1 MGIYNHFITKY
12 KETDMKNNKPN
23 FLLIHGAWHGG
34 WVWNE
39 ISEILRYQRY
49 SVSTPTLTGL
59 GEKKHLLSS
68 KITIETFIEDVV
80 NHIVFE
86 NLNNIILV
94 GHSFAGSVISGVADR
109 LKDRIQ
115 KLIYFDA
122 MILID
127 GQKPFDI
134 TPKETVEQRIEL
146 AKKFGNNISIPAP
159 SADAFGVFDIKKSLL
174 LEEKLTPH
182 PLSAFQS
189 KLILKNEVG
198 NGIPLS
204 YIFCTKP
211 VYKSLESSREVV
223 RKMKWPIFELNAGHD
238 AMLTHPKETLNL
250 LMKIC
255 N

>member
-1 MGIYNHFITKY
+1 
-12 KETDMKNNKPN
+12 MKNNKPH

-39 ISEILRYQRY
+39 ISDILRYQRC

-109 LKDRIQ
+109 LKDRIK

-189 KLILKNEVG
+189 KLVLKNEVG

>member
-1 MGIYNHFITKY
+1 
-12 KETDMKNNKPN
+12 MKNNKPH

-80 NHIVFE
+80 NHIIFE
-86 NLNNIILV
+86 NLNDIILV

>member
-1 MGIYNHFITKY
+1 MCI
-12 KETDMKNNKPN
+12 
-23 FLLIHGAWHGG
+23 
-34 WVWNE
+34 
-39 ISEILRYQRY
+39 R
-49 SVSTPTLTGL
+49 
-59 GEKKHLLSS
+59 
-68 KITIETFIEDVV
+68 
-80 NHIVFE
+80 
-86 NLNNIILV
+86 
-94 GHSFAGSVISGVADR
+94 DR
-109 LKDRIQ
+109 
-115 KLIYFDA
+115 
-122 MILID
+122 
-127 GQKPFDI
+127 
-134 TPKETVEQRIEL
+134 
-146 AKKFGNNISIPAP
+146 SIPAP
-159 SADAFGVFDIKKSLL
+159 SANAFGVFDIKKSLL

-238 AMLTHPKETLNL
+238 AMVTHPKETLNL

>member
-1 MGIYNHFITKY
+1 
-12 KETDMKNNKPN
+12 MKNNKPH

-49 SVSTPTLTGL
+49 NVSTPTLTGL

-80 NHIVFE
+80 NHIIFE

>member
-1 MGIYNHFITKY
+1 
-12 KETDMKNNKPN
+12 MKNNKPH

-39 ISEILRYQRY
+39 ISEILNYQGY

-68 KITIETFIEDVV
+68 KITIDTFIEDVV
-80 NHIVFE
+80 NHIIFE

-94 GHSFAGSVISGVADR
+94 GHSFAGSVISGVADK

-122 MILID
+122 VILKD

-134 TPKETVEQRIEL
+134 APKELVKQRIEL
-146 AKKFGNNISIPAP
+146 AKRFGNGISIPAP
-159 SADAFGVFDIKKSLL
+159 SADAFGVFDVKKSLL

-182 PLSAFQS
+182 PLSTYQS
-189 KLILKNEVG
+189 KLTIKNEIG
-198 NGIPLS
+198 NGIPLF
-204 YIFCTKP
+204 YIFCNDP
-211 VYKSLESSREVV
+211 VYKSLESSRKVA
-223 RKMKWPIFELNAGHD
+223 RKLKWPIFELNAGHD

>member
-1 MGIYNHFITKY
+1 
-12 KETDMKNNKPN
+12 MKNNKPH

-39 ISEILRYQRY
+39 ISEILGYQGY

-68 KITIETFIEDVV
+68 KITIDTFIEDVV
-80 NHIVFE
+80 NHIIFE

-94 GHSFAGSVISGVADR
+94 GHSFAGSVISGVADK

-122 MILID
+122 VILKD

-134 TPKETVEQRIEL
+134 APKELVKQRIEL
-146 AKKFGNNISIPAP
+146 AKRFGNGISIPAP
-159 SADAFGVFDIKKSLL
+159 SADAFGVFDVKKSLL

-182 PLSAFQS
+182 PLSTYQS
-189 KLILKNEVG
+189 KLTIKNEIG

-204 YIFCTKP
+204 YIFCTDP
-211 VYKSLESSREVV
+211 VYKSLESSRKVV
-223 RKMKWPIFELNAGHD
+223 RKLKWPIFELNAGHD

>member
-1 MGIYNHFITKY
+1 
-12 KETDMKNNKPN
+12 MKNNKPH

-109 LKDRIQ
+109 LKDRIK

-204 YIFCTKP
+204 YIFCKKP
-211 VYKSLESSREVV
+211 IYKSLESSREVV

>member
-1 MGIYNHFITKY
+1 
-12 KETDMKNNKPN
+12 MKNNKPH

-80 NHIVFE
+80 NHIIFE
-86 NLNNIILV
+86 NLNDIILV

-127 GQKPFDI
+127 SQKPFDI

>member
-1 MGIYNHFITKY
+1 
-12 KETDMKNNKPN
+12 MKNNKPH

-39 ISEILRYQRY
+39 ISDILRYQRY

-80 NHIVFE
+80 NHIIFE

-94 GHSFAGSVISGVADR
+94 GHSFAGSVISGVADK

-134 TPKETVEQRIEL
+134 SPKETVEQRIEL

>member
-1 MGIYNHFITKY
+1 
-12 KETDMKNNKPN
+12 MKNNKPH
-23 FLLIHGAWHGG
+23 FLLIHGAWHGA

-39 ISEILRYQRY
+39 ISEILRYQGH
-49 SVSTPTLTGL
+49 SVSTPNLTGL

-109 LKDRIQ
+109 LKNRIK

-134 TPKETVEQRIEL
+134 SPKETVEQRIEL
-146 AKKFGNNISIPAP
+146 AKKFGNDISIPAP

-182 PLSAFQS
+182 PLSTFQS
-189 KLILKNEVG
+189 KLILKNEIG

-211 VYKSLESSREVV
+211 VYKSLESSRKVV

>member
-1 MGIYNHFITKY
+1 
-12 KETDMKNNKPN
+12 MKNNKPH

-39 ISEILRYQRY
+39 ISEILNYQGY

-68 KITIETFIEDVV
+68 KITIDTFIEDVV
-80 NHIVFE
+80 NHIIFE

-94 GHSFAGSVISGVADR
+94 GHSFAGSVISGVADK

-122 MILID
+122 VILKD

-134 TPKETVEQRIEL
+134 APKELVKQRIEL
-146 AKKFGNNISIPAP
+146 AKRFGNGISIPAP
-159 SADAFGVFDIKKSLL
+159 SADAFGVFDVKKSLL

-182 PLSAFQS
+182 PLSTYQS
-189 KLILKNEVG
+189 KLTIKNEIG
-198 NGIPLS
+198 NGIPLF
-204 YIFCTKP
+204 YIFCNDP
-211 VYKSLESSREVV
+211 VYKSLESSRKVV
-223 RKMKWPIFELNAGHD
+223 RKLKWPIFELNAGHD

>member
-1 MGIYNHFITKY
+1 
-12 KETDMKNNKPN
+12 MKNNKPH

-39 ISEILRYQRY
+39 ISDILRYQRY

-109 LKDRIQ
+109 LKDRIK

-134 TPKETVEQRIEL
+134 TPKKTVEQRIEL

-159 SADAFGVFDIKKSLL
+159 SSDAFGVFDIKKSLL

>member
-1 MGIYNHFITKY
+1 
-12 KETDMKNNKPN
+12 MKNNKRH

-39 ISEILRYQRY
+39 ISEILNYQGY

-68 KITIETFIEDVV
+68 KITIDTFIEDVV
-80 NHIVFE
+80 NHIIFE

-94 GHSFAGSVISGVADR
+94 GHSFAGSVISGVADK

-122 MILID
+122 VILKD

-134 TPKETVEQRIEL
+134 APKELVKERIEL
-146 AKKFGNNISIPAP
+146 AKRFGNGISIPAP
-159 SADAFGVFDIKKSLL
+159 SADAFGVFDVKKSLL

-182 PLSAFQS
+182 PLSTYQS
-189 KLILKNEVG
+189 KLTIKNEIG
-198 NGIPLS
+198 NGIPLF
-204 YIFCTKP
+204 YIFCNDP

-223 RKMKWPIFELNAGHD
+223 RKLKWPIFELNAGHD

>member
-1 MGIYNHFITKY
+1 
-12 KETDMKNNKPN
+12 MKNNKPH

-68 KITIETFIEDVV
+68 KITIDTFIEDVV
-80 NHIVFE
+80 NHIIFE

-94 GHSFAGSVISGVADR
+94 GHSFAGSVISGVADK

-122 MILID
+122 VILKD

-134 TPKETVEQRIEL
+134 APKELVKQRIEL
-146 AKKFGNNISIPAP
+146 AKRFGNGISIPAP
-159 SADAFGVFDIKKSLL
+159 SADAFGVFDVKKSLL

-182 PLSAFQS
+182 PLSTYQS
-189 KLILKNEVG
+189 KLTIKNEIG
-198 NGIPLS
+198 NGIPLF
-204 YIFCTKP
+204 YIFCNDP
-211 VYKSLESSREVV
+211 VYKSLESSRKVV
-223 RKMKWPIFELNAGHD
+223 RKLKWPIFELNAGHD

>member
-1 MGIYNHFITKY
+1 
-12 KETDMKNNKPN
+12 MKNNKPH

-39 ISEILRYQRY
+39 ISDILRYQRY

-80 NHIVFE
+80 NHIIFE

-146 AKKFGNNISIPAP
+146 AKKFGNKISIPAP
-159 SADAFGVFDIKKSLL
+159 SADAFGVFDVKKSLL

-189 KLILKNEVG
+189 KLILKNEIG

-204 YIFCTKP
+204 YIFCKKP
-211 VYKSLESSREVV
+211 IYKSLESSREVV

>member
-1 MGIYNHFITKY
+1 
-12 KETDMKNNKPN
+12 MKNNKPH

-39 ISEILRYQRY
+39 ISDILRYQRY

-80 NHIVFE
+80 NHIIFE

-223 RKMKWPIFELNAGHD
+223 RKMKWPIFKLNAGHD

>member
-1 MGIYNHFITKY
+1 
-12 KETDMKNNKPN
+12 MKNNKPH

-39 ISEILRYQRY
+39 ISDILRYQRY

-80 NHIVFE
+80 NHIIFE

-174 LEEKLTPH
+174 LEAKLTPH

>member
-1 MGIYNHFITKY
+1 
-12 KETDMKNNKPN
+12 MKNNKPH

-39 ISEILRYQRY
+39 ISDILRYQRY

-109 LKDRIQ
+109 LKDRIK

-122 MILID
+122 MILKD

-134 TPKETVEQRIEL
+134 SPKEIVEQRIES

-159 SADAFGVFDIKKSLL
+159 SAAAFGVFDIKKSLI

>member
-1 MGIYNHFITKY
+1 
-12 KETDMKNNKPN
+12 MKNNKPH

-80 NHIVFE
+80 NHIIFE

-223 RKMKWPIFELNAGHD
+223 HKMKWPIFELNAGHD

>member
-1 MGIYNHFITKY
+1 
-12 KETDMKNNKPN
+12 MKNNKPH

-49 SVSTPTLTGL
+49 GVSTPTLTGL

-68 KITIETFIEDVV
+68 KITIETFIEDIV

>member
-1 MGIYNHFITKY
+1 
-12 KETDMKNNKPN
+12 MKNNKPH

-34 WVWNE
+34 WVWKE
-39 ISEILRYQRY
+39 ISEILSYQGY

-68 KITIETFIEDVV
+68 KITIDTFIEDVV
-80 NHIVFE
+80 NHIIFE

-94 GHSFAGSVISGVADR
+94 GHSFAGSVISGVADK

-122 MILID
+122 VILKD

-134 TPKETVEQRIEL
+134 APKELVKQRIEL
-146 AKKFGNNISIPAP
+146 AKRFGNGISIPAP
-159 SADAFGVFDIKKSLL
+159 SADAFGVFDVKKSLL

-182 PLSAFQS
+182 PLSTYQS
-189 KLILKNEVG
+189 KLTIKNEIG
-198 NGIPLS
+198 NGIPLF
-204 YIFCTKP
+204 YIFCNDP

-223 RKMKWPIFELNAGHD
+223 RKLKWPIFELNAGHD

>member
-1 MGIYNHFITKY
+1 
-12 KETDMKNNKPN
+12 MKNNKPH

-39 ISEILRYQRY
+39 ISEILNYQGY

-68 KITIETFIEDVV
+68 KITIDTFIEDVV
-80 NHIVFE
+80 NHIIFE

-94 GHSFAGSVISGVADR
+94 GHSFAGSVISGVADK

-122 MILID
+122 VILKD

-134 TPKETVEQRIEL
+134 APKVLVKQRIEL
-146 AKKFGNNISIPAP
+146 AKRFGNGISIPAP
-159 SADAFGVFDIKKSLL
+159 SADAFGVFDVKKSLL

-182 PLSAFQS
+182 PLSTYQS
-189 KLILKNEVG
+189 KLTIKNEIG
-198 NGIPLS
+198 NGIPLF
-204 YIFCTKP
+204 YIFCNDP
-211 VYKSLESSREVV
+211 VYKSLESSRKVV
-223 RKMKWPIFELNAGHD
+223 RKLKWPIFELNAGHD

>member
-1 MGIYNHFITKY
+1 
-12 KETDMKNNKPN
+12 MKNNKPH

-39 ISEILRYQRY
+39 ISDILRYQRY

-80 NHIVFE
+80 NHIIFE

-94 GHSFAGSVISGVADR
+94 GHSFAGSVISGVADK

-189 KLILKNEVG
+189 KLVLKNEVG

>member
-1 MGIYNHFITKY
+1 
-12 KETDMKNNKPN
+12 MKNNKPH

-68 KITIETFIEDVV
+68 KITIDTFIEDVV
-80 NHIVFE
+80 NHIIFE

-94 GHSFAGSVISGVADR
+94 GHSFAGSVISGVADK
-109 LKDRIQ
+109 LKNRIQ

-122 MILID
+122 VILKD

-134 TPKETVEQRIEL
+134 APKELVKQRIEL
-146 AKKFGNNISIPAP
+146 AKRFGNGISIPAP
-159 SADAFGVFDIKKSLL
+159 SADAFGVFDVKKSLL

-182 PLSAFQS
+182 PLSTYQS
-189 KLILKNEVG
+189 KLTIKNEIG
-198 NGIPLS
+198 NGIPLF
-204 YIFCTKP
+204 YIFCNDP
-211 VYKSLESSREVV
+211 VYKSLESSRKVV
-223 RKMKWPIFELNAGHD
+223 RKLKWPIFELNAGHD

>member
-1 MGIYNHFITKY
+1 
-12 KETDMKNNKPN
+12 MKNNKPH

-109 LKDRIQ
+109 LKDRIK

-189 KLILKNEVG
+189 KLVLKNEVG

>member
-1 MGIYNHFITKY
+1 
-12 KETDMKNNKPN
+12 MKNNKPH

-80 NHIVFE
+80 NHIIFE

-115 KLIYFDA
+115 KLVYFDA

>member
-1 MGIYNHFITKY
+1 
-12 KETDMKNNKPN
+12 MKNNKPH

-39 ISEILRYQRY
+39 ISDILRYQRY

-80 NHIVFE
+80 NHIIFE

-159 SADAFGVFDIKKSLL
+159 SADAFGVLDIKKSLL

>member
-1 MGIYNHFITKY
+1 
-12 KETDMKNNKPN
+12 MKNNKPH

-39 ISEILRYQRY
+39 ISDILRYQRY

-80 NHIVFE
+80 NHIIFE

-211 VYKSLESSREVV
+211 VYKSLESSREIV

>member
-1 MGIYNHFITKY
+1 
-12 KETDMKNNKPN
+12 MKNNKPH

-80 NHIVFE
+80 NHIIFE

-134 TPKETVEQRIEL
+134 TPKEIVEQRIEL

-159 SADAFGVFDIKKSLL
+159 SADAFGVFDVKKSLL

-204 YIFCTKP
+204 YIFCKKP
-211 VYKSLESSREVV
+211 IYKSLESSREVV

>member
-1 MGIYNHFITKY
+1 
-12 KETDMKNNKPN
+12 MKNNKPH

-80 NHIVFE
+80 NHIIFE

-109 LKDRIQ
+109 LKDRVQ

>member
-1 MGIYNHFITKY
+1 
-12 KETDMKNNKPN
+12 MKNNKPH

-68 KITIETFIEDVV
+68 KITIETFIEDIV
-80 NHIVFE
+80 NHIIFE

>member
-1 MGIYNHFITKY
+1 
-12 KETDMKNNKPN
+12 MKNNTPH

-80 NHIVFE
+80 NHIIFE
-86 NLNNIILV
+86 DLNNIILV

-134 TPKETVEQRIEL
+134 TPKETVDQRIDL

>member
-1 MGIYNHFITKY
+1 
-12 KETDMKNNKPN
+12 MKNNKPH

-80 NHIVFE
+80 NHIIFE

-211 VYKSLESSREVV
+211 VYKSLEGSREVV

>member
-1 MGIYNHFITKY
+1 
-12 KETDMKNNKPN
+12 MKNNKPH

-68 KITIETFIEDVV
+68 KITIETFIEDIV

-127 GQKPFDI
+127 GQKPFDVI
-134 TPKETVEQRIEL
+134 PKETVEQRIEL

>member
-1 MGIYNHFITKY
+1 
-12 KETDMKNNKPN
+12 
-23 FLLIHGAWHGG
+23 
-34 WVWNE
+34 
-39 ISEILRYQRY
+39 
-49 SVSTPTLTGL
+49 LTGL

-80 NHIVFE
+80 NHIIFE

-211 VYKSLESSREVV
+211 VYKSLESSREIV